1 MTTKATRTVK
11 LDEDVAE
18 AVKVEAK
25 RRRLNVQDFLEDCVR
40 TGLKVRGIDV
50 PEGE

>member
-18 AVKVEAK
+18 TVKVEAK